1 MAISTN
7 LYIDQG
13 TDFSVSVNISETDG
27 TAKNLSGYTARAQL
41 RKSYYSKTNVT
52 FTSAVTAPSE
62 GEITISLSNAQ
73 TANIKAGRY
82 VFDVETVSNA
92 NVIARILEGMVII
105 NPEVTR

>member
-13 TDFSVSVNISETDG
+13 SDFSVSVNITESDG
-27 TAKNLSGYTARAQL
+27 TAKNLTGYTARAQL

-52 FTSAVTAPSE
+52 FTSAVTAPAE
-62 GEITISLSNAQ
+62 GEVTISLTNAQ

-92 NVIARILEGMVII
+92 NAVTRILEGMVII
-105 NPEVTR
+105 NPEVTK